1 MAFLCWFISRLMTL
15 IVLSCFILI
24 LRRLVCVCFLDRSI
38 IMFVGGKIPIL
49 LMFFFFSSP
58 FLWLTFPIVFLVVS
72 CNFCSLLYVT
82 MLCYIILSST
92 ILYIYMIGMQCTG
105 NIQFIALHSL
115 ALSALWLKS
124 PIGGSR
130 PHNALSR

>member
-49 LMFFFFSSP
+49 LMFFFFPSP

>member
-49 LMFFFFSSP
+49 LMFFFSSP